1 MDEFI
6 KKFIERCEQKEVGV
20 EENISLSVH
29 KQNIAYFSSLNYDS
43 KINIFDILSLKVKYI
58 GEEIIVIDNKSDEW
72 GNDPEKRKYLRPGT
86 LFNPKNFNKY
96 LIGNNSKKD
105 KASFEDVMDDYL
117 NGKESDS
124 KASI

>member
-1 MDEFI
+1 MVSKSACGRFE
-6 KKFIERCEQKEVGV
+6 KKFDIATSASKQYLNMKSNKKFTTKNDFANKWIIELLE
-20 EENISLSVH
+20 S
-29 KQNIAYFSSLNYDS
+29 NYT
-43 KINIFDILSLKVKYI
+43 INDFKK
-58 GEEIIVIDNKSDEW
+58 VIDNKVNEW

-105 KASFEDVMDDYL
+105 KSSFEDVMDDYL

-124 KASI
+124 KVSI